1 MIFEYKNVELDHI
14 LEKFAKGIN
23 ATVVNKTV
31 TYPSNFGE
39 GYLKGVSLPSG
50 INFAIFEYKYY
61 KDLLVQHIAY
71 DKEQY
76 MIWFDI
82 SHSLEPLVLSVNE
95 EEVVYNDVI
104 NMSAALLNSFFSF
117 SHLRTKGA
125 NGYGVM
131 VFLHKKILQKFIS
144 TSKWETVLQWFFDI
158 KMSKLDLIKITD
170 AEKTLIDDII
180 KATNKENNYI
190 NLEKRIYQLLEL
202 FFLRVF
208 KVYKEN
214 NKEGIL
220 TLPEATILGNVESL
234 ISKYYMSDEVDFVRL
249 ESEIGMTR
257 HNLEKLIKRAFNK
270 TLPDY
275 IKFFKMQNAYQQVLN
290 TQKDIQEI
298 AYEMGYANPSNFS
311 NAFKKQFGAKPSE
324 LR

>member
-1 MIFEYKNVELDHI
+1 MIFEYQNIELDHI
-14 LEKFAKGIN
+14 LERFAKGIN
-23 ATVVNKTV
+23 TEVVNKTV
-31 TYPSNFGE
+31 IYPKSFGE

-50 INFAIFEYKYY
+50 IHYAIFEYNYY
-61 KDLLVQHIAY
+61 KDLLVQHVAH

-82 SHSLEPLVLSVNE
+82 SHSLQPLVLNVDE
-95 EEVVYNDVI
+95 EQVVYDDVI
-104 NMSAALLNSFFSF
+104 NMSGALLNSFFSF
-117 SHLRTKGA
+117 SHFRAKGA
-125 NGYGVM
+125 NGYGVV
-131 VFLHKKILQKFIS
+131 VFLHKKILQKFLS
-144 TSKWETVLQWFFDI
+144 TSKWETVLQWFLDI
-158 KMSKLDLIKITD
+158 KVSKLDLIKITD
-170 AEKTLIDDII
+170 AEKTFIDDII
-180 KATNKENNYI
+180 KATNKGNNYI

-202 FFLRVF
+202 FFLRIF

-220 TLPEATILGNVESL
+220 SVTEATLLGNVEAL

-257 HNLEKLIKRAFNK
+257 HNLEKLVKKAFNK

-275 IKFFKMQNAYQQVLN
+275 IKYFKMQNAYQQVVH

-298 AYEMGYANPSNFS
+298 AYEVGYANPSNFS

-324 LR
+324 MR